1 MDSATIC
8 VENSATYT
16 ETKMDILRLFT
27 VFLFK
32 SEKESEGEANIVV
45 VEIEMKK
52 NRPKNAH
59 SDTRN
64 AKRERGNMMFL
75 AGNFVFEKS

>member
-1 MDSATIC
+1 MDRATIC

-52 NRPKNAH
+52 KTGRKMHTATH
-59 SDTRN
+59 ETQ
-64 AKRERGNMMFL
+64 KEREGT
-75 AGNFVFEKS
+75 